1 MKEQPPIIESADA
14 AALERDARDLHDALS
29 ELVRVY
35 QFRDRTRICCRDIS
49 VTQCHALDAL
59 VVAGESTLGRLA
71 DALYLDASTASRV
84 VESLVRKGYCRRERD
99 PDDGRAV
106 RLVATPEGRALHAAI
121 QRDLIDAEKR
131 LIADIDP
138 EVRQATARLVA
149 RLARAARERFS
160 GDSAGPCA
168 RPTHGP
174 RR

>member
-1 MKEQPPIIESADA
+1 MNVDVMKSTDD
-14 AALERDARDLHDALS
+14 ALERDARELHEALS

-59 VVAGESTLGRLA
+59 VTAGESTLGRLA
-71 DALYLDASTASRV
+71 GALYLDTSTASRV
-84 VESLVRKGYCRRERD
+84 VDSLVRKGYCRRERD

-106 RLVATPEGRALHAAI
+106 RLVATPAGRALRETI
-121 QRDLIDAEKR
+121 ERDLIDAEKS

-138 EVRQATARLVA
+138 DVRQATARLVA

-160 GDSAGPCA
+160 GDDEGPCA
-168 RPTHGP
+168 RPSNGP
-174 RR
+174 KR